1 MKKLFLNILIL
12 GLLAAIIS
20 VFISWFFPIYWGDN
34 IQLTKINYYK
44 KNPNQYNALFFG
56 GSLEYRHVSPEIIKS
71 ELAKKQIRFNGF
83 NFGVDSHNFTQAIT
97 EADYVYDNYKNDSL
111 KYIFISLSTEAY
123 LSYQNLHTNKLICWM
138 KASTIYKLLRI
149 LYYQTDDLSF
159 RLFCAGGYLT
169 SWGENAFNFGKLKDK
184 IKYINIKNNID
195 TISLGK
201 NLDGFVPLEL
211 NEKGQ
216 VANPETEI
224 SKYVLMVSTIEYKKR
239 ADSANWF
246 NDTIFKTYFNSNLH
260 AKDKDVDYLYSLCD
274 NMIKKY
280 ASKGVKVYFYLPA
293 RVPFGYK
300 QQITVY
306 NRLPEQNKFDLA
318 NPKKYPEFY
327 ETKYGFDNFHLNKPG
342 AEMYSYQFAKE
353 LSKLISSE

>member
-169 SWGENAFNFGKLKDK
+169 S
-184 IKYINIKNNID
+184 
-195 TISLGK
+195 
-201 NLDGFVPLEL
+201 
-211 NEKGQ
+211 
-216 VANPETEI
+216 
-224 SKYVLMVSTIEYKKR
+224 
-239 ADSANWF
+239 
-246 NDTIFKTYFNSNLH
+246 
-260 AKDKDVDYLYSLCD
+260 
-274 NMIKKY
+274 
-280 ASKGVKVYFYLPA
+280 
-293 RVPFGYK
+293 
-300 QQITVY
+300 
-306 NRLPEQNKFDLA
+306 
-318 NPKKYPEFY
+318 
-327 ETKYGFDNFHLNKPG
+327 
-342 AEMYSYQFAKE
+342 
-353 LSKLISSE
+353 